1 MSEEKTILGK
11 STLHLG
17 EEQINGEYTSL
28 EGEDLFVI
36 KNYNQMRPFFMT
48 IVSASDHWLFISS
61 NGALS
66 AGRVNPENALFPYYS
81 DDKITDSVGLTGGK
95 TIFRIK
101 TEQGY
106 QLWEPFTEAF
116 DGLYHTSSNLYKNRE
131 GNKILF
137 EEINHDLG
145 LTYRYGWMFSEKYGI
160 IKDSVLINTNGSAKE
175 IEVLDGIQNLLPY
188 GVDSALQ
195 NARSTLVD
203 AYKRAELDEKNGLG
217 IYSLSSMIVDKAE
230 PSEALK
236 STTVWST
243 GIDYNT
249 ILLSSLQLKQ
259 FRSGKALAT
268 EHEIKAEKG
277 AFFIQASLTIESQD
291 EKSWLI
297 ASEVSQ
303 SANEMA
309 ILRNTLAQRSSLYD
323 KVKTDVSKNKQD
335 LRKKIGLTD
344 GIQLSN
350 DRLSSGRHFS
360 NVLFNIMRGGTFD
373 DQYEIETADFAQ
385 HIKTMNKS
393 AYRRLKS
400 VLQAL
405 PETISYHQ
413 LRHFLLAAK
422 HKNIMRYYLE
432 YLPISF
438 SRRHGDPS
446 RPWNYFSIET
456 QDEKGNKLRNFE
468 GNWRDIFQNWEAL
481 AFSYPEFTLGMIA
494 KFVNASTID
503 GYNPYRISRE
513 GIDWEIIEP
522 NDPWSHIG
530 YWGDHQVIYLTKF
543 LELSLAYHPERLKGM
558 LSNKIFT
565 YANVPYRIKGYDA
578 IASDPKD
585 TIDFDHRLANS
596 IAKKV
601 EEVGS
606 DGKLVWNKEGHLERV
621 NLTEKLLVMILT
633 KLYNFIPEAG
643 IWLNTQRPEWNDAN
657 NALVG
662 NGVSMVTLYYLRRL
676 LALGDKLFHE
686 LESNEIEINKPVI
699 DLMLALERGFNQH
712 KENLTSRFNDEDRR
726 QLMDDFGIAGEHYRT
741 TAYAGF
747 TGDKRKMK
755 VGKMLSFFDLAQ
767 EYLEHA
773 ISINKREDGLYH
785 SYNLIS
791 LDEGVAKISY
801 LYEML
806 EGQVAVLSAKYL
818 NGEETK
824 QVLDAL
830 KSSKMFRPD
839 QYSYMLYPDRELDPF
854 LKKNNI
860 EPKLLKGS
868 KLLEAMLSNNDTS
881 IIEKDINGN
890 LHFNGNFHNEKD
902 LKAALAQ
909 LNNPELRH
917 LVRRESQLFLDA
929 FETVFDHK
937 EFTGRSG
944 AFYGYEGLGSIYW
957 HMVSKLLLAIQENI
971 YLAKEEGCNEVI
983 MGHLIEHY
991 YEVRAGIG
999 VNKSP
1004 ELYGAFPTDAY
1015 SHTPKYAGAKQPGM
1029 TGQVKE
1035 DIINRWA
1042 ELGIVVIDGRLHFK
1056 PLILRRE
1063 EFIQEPA
1070 TLSYY
1075 DYQGEACKIEAPK
1088 NGLAFTYCQIPIVYE
1103 IAKKKSL
1110 TIHYTDGSKKE
1121 TKEQFLTILDS
1132 KDVFKRTGKIESIH
1146 LTFITKDILK

>member
-1 MSEEKTILGK
+1 MNQEETILG
-11 STLHLG
+11 TTALHL
-17 EEQINGEYTSL
+17 QDSSINGEYTNL
-28 EGEDLFVI
+28 EGEDFFVI

-48 IVSASDHWLFISS
+48 IVSSSDHWLFISS

-66 AGRVNPENALFPYYS
+66 AGRRNPENALFPYYS

-95 TIFRIK
+95 TIFKVK
-101 TEQGY
+101 TKDGY
-106 QLWEPFTEAF
+106 KLWEPFTEAYE
-116 DGLYHTSSNLYKNRE
+116 GLYETSNNIYKNRE
-131 GNKILF
+131 GNKLIF

-145 LTYRYGWMFSEKYGI
+145 LTYRYGWMFSDIYGI
-160 IKDSVLINTNGSAKE
+160 IKDSSLINETDQKLD
-175 IEVLDGIQNLLPY
+175 IELLDGIQNLLPY
-188 GVDSALQ
+188 GVDSMLQ
-195 NARSTLVD
+195 NSRSTLVD
-203 AYKRAELDEKNGLG
+203 AYKRAELDEANGLG
-217 IYSLSSMIVDKAE
+217 IFSLSSMIVDKAE

-243 GIDYNT
+243 GINYSK
-249 ILLSSLQLKQ
+249 ILLSSLQLKD
-259 FRSGKALAT
+259 FRKGKVLET
-268 EHEIKAEKG
+268 EQEIKAEKG
-277 AFFIQASLTIESQD
+277 AFFIQSKLKVAANSSEN
-291 EKSWLI
+291 WLI

-303 SANEMA
+303 TANEMA
-309 ILRNTLAQRSSLYD
+309 VLRKTLAKRSKLYES
-323 KVKTDVSKNKQD
+323 VKADIMLNKQN

-350 DRLSSGRHFS
+350 DRLSTGRHFS

-373 DQYEIETADFAQ
+373 DQYEIETADFAH
-385 HIKTMNKS
+385 HIETMNKS
-393 AYRRLKS
+393 AYKRLKS

-456 QDEKGNKLRNFE
+456 QDEEGNKLRNFE

-481 AFSYPEFTLGMIA
+481 AFSYPEFNLGMIS

-513 GIDWEIIEP
+513 GIDWEVIEP

-543 LELSLAYHPERLKGM
+543 LEISLEYHPDRLKGM

-585 TIDFDHRLANS
+585 TIDFDHALADK

-601 EEVGS
+601 DEVGS

-676 LALGDKLFHE
+676 LALSDKLFHD
-686 LESNEIEINKPVI
+686 LESSEIEINKPVI
-699 DLMLALERGFNQH
+699 DLMQALERGFVQH
-712 KENLTSRFNDEDRR
+712 KATLNGTFTDENRR
-726 QLMDDFGIAGEHYRT
+726 QIMDDFGIAGEHYRT

-747 TGDKRKMK
+747 TGDKRKIK
-755 VGKMLSFFDLAQ
+755 VNKMRSFFALAN

-773 ISINKREDGLYH
+773 IDLNKRKDGLYH
-785 SYNLIS
+785 SYNLIT
-791 LDEGVAKISY
+791 LDEGVAKVSY

-818 NGEETK
+818 KGEEAK
-824 QVLDAL
+824 KVLDAL
-830 KSSKMFRPD
+830 KSSSMFRPD

-854 LKKNNI
+854 LQKNNI
-860 EPKLLKGS
+860 DANLLRGS
-868 KLLEAMLSNNDTS
+868 KLLESMLSNNDNS
-881 IIEKDINGN
+881 IIERDINGN
-890 LHFNGNFHNEKD
+890 LHFNGNFNNEKD
-902 LKAALAQ
+902 LKVALAKYVDT
-909 LNNPELRH
+909 PLRSIAKK
-917 LVRRESQLFLDA
+917 ESQLFLNA

-971 YLAKEEGCNEVI
+971 ILANDEGCNEII
-983 MGHLIEHY
+983 MGQLIEHY

-1042 ELGIVVIDGRLHFK
+1042 ELGILVQSGRLHFR
-1056 PLILRRE
+1056 PLLLRKE
-1063 EFIQEPA
+1063 EFIEESA

-1075 DYQGEACKIEAPK
+1075 DSLGEACKIDVPK
-1088 NGLAFTYCQIPIVYE
+1088 NGLAFTYCQIPVVYQ
-1103 IAKKKSL
+1103 IDKKQTL
-1110 TIHYTDGSKKE
+1110 TINYSDGSSKE
-1121 TKEQFLTILDS
+1121 SEENFLNILDS
-1132 KDVFKRTGKIESIH
+1132 KDVFKRTGKIESIQ
-1146 LTFITKDILK
+1146 FKINKKDLLK

>member
-1 MSEEKTILGK
+1 MSKEQTILG
-11 STLHLG
+11 STELHLAKKP
-17 EEQINGEYTSL
+17 IKGEYTRL
-28 EGEDLFVI
+28 YDEDFFVI

-48 IVSASDHWLFISS
+48 IVSSSDHWLFISS

-66 AGRVNPENALFPYYS
+66 AGRRNPENALFPYYS

-101 TEQGY
+101 SKNGY
-106 QLWEPFTEAF
+106 HLWEPFTEAYQ
-116 DGLYHTSSNLYKNRE
+116 GLYNTSNNIYKNRE
-131 GNKILF
+131 GNKLIF

-145 LTYRYGWMFSEKYGI
+145 VSYRYGWMFSDIYGI
-160 IKDSVLINTNGSAKE
+160 IKDSLLINETDNNLE
-175 IEVLDGIQNLLPY
+175 IEVLDGIQNLLPF
-188 GVDSALQ
+188 GVDSSLQ

-203 AYKRAELDEKNGLG
+203 AYKRGELDEENGLG
-217 IYSLSSMIVDKAE
+217 IFSLSSMIVDKAE

-236 STTVWST
+236 ATTVWAT
-243 GIDYNT
+243 GIEYKN
-249 ILLSSLQLKQ
+249 ILLSSLQVKL
-259 FRSGKALAT
+259 FRTGRALQT
-268 EHEIKAEKG
+268 ETEIKAEKG
-277 AFFIQASLTIESQD
+277 AFFIEASLNIKAKSE
-291 EKSWLI
+291 ESWLI

-303 SANEMA
+303 NSLEIAV
-309 ILRNTLAQRSSLYD
+309 LRNTLTKRSSLYEF
-323 KVKTDVSKNKQD
+323 VKADIMQNKEN

-350 DRLSSGRHFS
+350 DRLSTGRHFS

-373 DQYEIETADFAQ
+373 DQYLIETVDFAA
-385 HIKTMNKS
+385 HIETMNKS
-393 AYRRLKS
+393 AHKRLKA
-400 VLQAL
+400 VLHAL

-432 YLPISF
+432 YLPLSF

-456 QDEKGNKLRNFE
+456 KDEDGNKLRNFE

-481 AFSYPEFTLGMIA
+481 AYSYPEFTLGMIA

-503 GYNPYRISRE
+503 GYNPYRISRK
-513 GIDWEIIEP
+513 GIDWEVIEP

-543 LELSLAYHPERLKGM
+543 LEISIEYHPDRLKGM
-558 LSNKIFT
+558 LTNKIFT

-578 IASDPKD
+578 IMSDPKD
-585 TIDFDHRLANS
+585 TIHFDHTLAEH
-596 IAKKV
+596 IDKKV
-601 EEVGS
+601 EEIGS

-633 KLYNFIPEAG
+633 KLYNFIPEGG

-662 NGVSMVTLYYLRRL
+662 HGVSMVTLYYLRRL
-676 LALGDKLFHE
+676 LALTNKLYYE
-686 LESNEIEINKPVI
+686 LESTEIEINKPVI
-699 DLMLALERGFNQH
+699 DLMLALERGFLQH
-712 KENLTSRFNDEDRR
+712 KTALSSRFTDESRR
-726 QLMDDFGIAGEHYRT
+726 QIMDDFGIAGEHYRT

-747 TGDKRKMK
+747 TGDKRRIKTK
-755 VGKMLSFFDLAQ
+755 KMLNFFDLAKS
-767 EYLEHA
+767 YLEHT
-773 ISINKREDGLYH
+773 IDLNKRKDGLYH

-791 LDEGVAKISY
+791 LNESTASISY

-818 NGEETK
+818 KGNEAK
-824 QVLDAL
+824 QVMDAL
-830 KSSKMFRPD
+830 KSSSMFRPD

-860 EPKLLKGS
+860 DPQLLKGS
-868 KLLEAMLSNNDTS
+868 KLVDVLLSNKDSS
-881 IIEKDINGN
+881 IIVKDINGN

-902 LKAALAQ
+902 LKAALAK
-909 LNNPELRH
+909 LSTSELRT
-917 LVRRESQLFLDA
+917 LVRKDTQQLLDA

-957 HMVSKLLLAIQENI
+957 HMVSKLLLALQENI
-971 YLAKEEGCNEVI
+971 RLAHYEGCNEI
-983 MGHLIEHY
+983 IIGHLVEHY

-1004 ELYGAFPTDAY
+1004 QLYGAFPTDAY

-1042 ELGIVVIDGRLHFK
+1042 ELGIEVKGGRIYFN
-1056 PLILRRE
+1056 PFILRKE
-1063 EFIQEPA
+1063 EFILEPA
-1070 TLSYY
+1070 TLSFY
-1075 DYQGEACKIEAPK
+1075 DSHGEARKIEVPK
-1088 NGLAFTYCQIPIVYE
+1088 NGLAFTYCQIPIIYQ
-1103 IAKKKSL
+1103 ITNKKGLNIIYS
-1110 TIHYTDGSKKE
+1110 DGSIKNSKDS
-1121 TKEQFLTILDS
+1121 FLNILDS
-1132 KDVFKRTGKIESIH
+1132 KDLFKRSGKIESILLY
-1146 LTFITKDILK
+1146 LTEKDILN

>member
-1 MSEEKTILGK
+1 MSKEQTILGTTELHSK
-11 STLHLG
+11 SEH
-17 EEQINGEYTSL
+17 ISGEYTSL
-28 EGEDLFVI
+28 EGEDFFVI

-48 IVSASDHWLFISS
+48 VVSSSDHWLFISS

-66 AGRVNPENALFPYYS
+66 AGRRNPENALFPYYS

-101 TEQGY
+101 AKNGY

-116 DGLYHTSSNLYKNRE
+116 QGLYHTTNNIYKNRE
-131 GNKILF
+131 GNKVIF

-145 LTYRYGWMFSEKYGI
+145 ITYRYGWMFSDIYGI
-160 IKDSVLINTNGSAKE
+160 IKDSILINETGETQE
-175 IEVLDGIQNLLPY
+175 IDVLDGIQNLLPF

-195 NARSTLVD
+195 NSRSTLVD
-203 AYKRAELDEKNGLG
+203 AYKRAELDVDNGLG
-217 IYSLSSMIVDKAE
+217 IFSLSSMIVDKAE

-236 STTVWST
+236 ATTVWAT
-243 GIDYNT
+243 GIDYKN

-259 FRSGKALAT
+259 FRSGQDIST
-268 EHEIKAEKG
+268 EQEIKAEKG
-277 AFFIQASLTIESQD
+277 AFFIQATLIIKTKGND
-291 EKSWLI
+291 SWLI

-303 SANEMA
+303 NTLEMA
-309 ILRNTLAQRSSLYD
+309 ILRKTLAKRANLYES
-323 KVKTDVSKNKQD
+323 VKTDIMLNKQN

-350 DRLSSGRHFS
+350 DRLSTGRHFS

-373 DQYEIETADFAQ
+373 DQYEIETADFAH
-385 HIKTMNKS
+385 HIETMNKG
-393 AYRRLKS
+393 AYKRLKS

-422 HKNIMRYYLE
+422 HKHIMRYYLE
-432 YLPISF
+432 YLPLSF

-456 QDEKGNKLRNFE
+456 QDEDGNKLRNFE

-481 AFSYPEFTLGMIA
+481 AFSYPEFNLGMIS

-522 NDPWSHIG
+522 SDPWSHIG

-543 LELSLAYHPERLKGM
+543 LEISLEYHPDRLKGM
-558 LSNKIFT
+558 LTNKIFT

-585 TIDFDHRLANS
+585 TIDFDHASADS
-596 IAKKV
+596 ISKKL

-633 KLYNFIPEAG
+633 KLYNFIPEGG

-676 LALGDKLFHE
+676 LALADKLYHE
-686 LESNEIEINKPVI
+686 LESTEIEINKPVI
-699 DLMLALERGFNQH
+699 DLMQALERGFNQH
-712 KENLTSRFNDEDRR
+712 KESLSSTFSNEARR

-747 TGDKRKMK
+747 TGDKRTIK
-755 VGKMLSFFDLAQ
+755 VKKMLSFFDLAQ
-767 EYLEHA
+767 SFLEHA
-773 ISINKREDGLYH
+773 IDLNKREDGLYH

-791 LDEGVAKISY
+791 LEEGVAQISP

-818 NGEETK
+818 KGEEVK

-854 LKKNNI
+854 LEKNNI
-860 EPKLLKGS
+860 DPKLLKGS
-868 KLLEAMLSNNDTS
+868 KLLDTLLSNNDTS
-881 IIEKDINGN
+881 IIVRDINGN

-902 LKAALAQ
+902 LRAALVK
-909 LNNPELRH
+909 LSNTELRT
-917 LVRRESQLFLDA
+917 LVRKDSQQFMNA
-929 FETVFDHK
+929 FEAVFDHK

-971 YLAKEEGCNEVI
+971 SLVEEEGCNEI
-983 MGHLIEHY
+983 IKGHIIEHY

-1042 ELGIVVIDGRLHFK
+1042 ELGILVKDGRLHFK
-1056 PLILRRE
+1056 PLILRNE
-1063 EFIQEPA
+1063 EFIAEPA

-1075 DYQGEACKIEAPK
+1075 DNLGEACKIEVPQ
-1088 NGLAFTYCQIPIVYE
+1088 NGLAYTYCQIPIVYQ
-1103 IAKKKSL
+1103 IAKKKGIIINYS
-1110 TIHYTDGSKKE
+1110 DGSSKNSSDN
-1121 TKEQFLTILDS
+1121 FLNILDS
-1132 KDVFKRTGKIESIH
+1132 KDVFKRTGKIKSIY
-1146 LTFITKDILK
+1146 LTITNKDLLK